1 MSVTSRQPLPT
12 RQAIVDIGS
21 NSIRLV
27 VFGGAPRA
35 PVVLYNE
42 KIMAGLGN
50 GVVGTGTLDPA
61 TVATA
66 LAGLARFAA
75 LLGRMELDSLQVVAT
90 AAVREAANGAEF
102 IQAVRA
108 LGLPAE
114 LLDGDAEA
122 VASGYGVI
130 AGLPQADGIA
140 ADMGGGSLELVRVSG
155 GEVGQRASF
164 PLGSLRVAALRAK
177 GPGKLREAVAAAVAS
192 LGWADEARGRGIYLV
207 GGSWRTLARVHMHL
221 SDFPLE
227 VIGNYSYPASVARP
241 LADTVQAMDEAQLKA
256 LPQVKGARV
265 ASLPHAAALLAAL
278 VEALEPDTVVTS
290 AYGLREG
297 LLFQNLPAAERAKD
311 PLVESVRFVAAPQQQ
326 VAGYADALARWI
338 APVFPGEPPELA
350 RLRHCACLLR
360 GTGWA
365 SSPDF
370 RALGAED
377 LALHGNWT
385 GAAPSDRAAI
395 ALALYVAM
403 GGPGNGLAALPRL
416 APQALLRHAR
426 GWGQAIRLA
435 QRIGGGAPGPL
446 AASSLALSEG
456 TLELRLPVDLAPLVD
471 TAVQRRTKRLAEA
484 VGANGYRI
492 LAPD

>member
-1 MSVTSRQPLPT
+1 MTTSP

-42 KIMAGLGN
+42 KIMAGLGK
-50 GVVGTGTLDPA
+50 GVVGTGRLDPA
-61 TVATA
+61 TVQTA
-66 LAGLARFAA
+66 LAGLSRFAA
-75 LLGRMELDSLQVVAT
+75 LLARMQIDSLQVVAT
-90 AAVREAANGAEF
+90 AAVREAADGAQF
-102 IQAVRA
+102 IDAVRA
-108 LGLPAE
+108 LGLPAQ

-130 AGLPQADGIA
+130 AGLPHADGIA
-140 ADMGGGSLELVRVSG
+140 ADMGGGSLELVRISG
-155 GEVGQRASF
+155 GEVGKRASF
-164 PLGSLRVAALRAK
+164 PLGSLRVAALREA
-177 GPGKLREAVAAAVAS
+177 GPGKLRKAVIDAVAS
-192 LGWADEARGRGIYLV
+192 LDWASEGRGRGLYLV
-207 GGSWRTLARVHMHL
+207 GGSWRTLARVDMHL

-227 VIGNYSYPASVARP
+227 VIGNYAFDAGRTRA

-256 LPQVKGARV
+256 IPSVKGSRV
-265 ASLPHAAALLAAL
+265 PSLPHAAALLAAL
-278 VEALEPDTVVTS
+278 VEALGPDCVTTS

-297 LLFQNLPAAERAKD
+297 LLFQRLPPAERAKD
-311 PLVESVRFVAAPQQQ
+311 PLIESVRFVAAPQQQ
-326 VAGYADALARWI
+326 VPGYAEALAAWI
-338 APVFPGEPPELA
+338 APVFASEPPELA

-370 RALGAED
+370 RALGTEE
-377 LALHGNWT
+377 LALYGNWT
-385 GAAPSDRAAI
+385 GAAPADRAAI

-403 GGPGNGLAALPRL
+403 GGSGDGLAALPRL
-416 APQALLRHAR
+416 APEALLRHAR

-446 AASSLALSEG
+446 AASRLALNDG
-456 TLELRLPVDLAPLVD
+456 TLELRLPADLAPLID
-471 TAVQRRTKRLAEA
+471 SAVERRTRRLAEA
-484 VGANGYRI
+484 VGAKGVRI

>member
-1 MSVTSRQPLPT
+1 MNVSR

-42 KIMAGLGN
+42 KIMAGLGK
-50 GVVGTGTLDPA
+50 GVVGTGRLDPA
-61 TVATA
+61 TVTTA
-66 LAGLARFAA
+66 LAGLTRFAA
-75 LLGRMELDSLQVVAT
+75 LLGRMDVASLQVVAT

-102 IQAVRA
+102 IESVRA
-108 LGLPAE
+108 LGLPAQV
-114 LLDGDAEA
+114 LDGDAEA

-140 ADMGGGSLELVRVSG
+140 ADMGGGSLELVQVSG

-164 PLGSLRVAALRAK
+164 PLGSLRVAALREQ
-177 GPGKLREAVAAAVAS
+177 GPGKLRAAVAKAVAS
-192 LGWADEARGRGIYLV
+192 LGWASEARGRGLYLV

-227 VIGNYSYPASVARP
+227 VIGNYCFPADVARP
-241 LADTVQAMDEAQLKA
+241 LADTVQAMDEASLKA
-256 LPQVKGARV
+256 LPQIKASRV
-265 ASLPHAAALLAAL
+265 PSLPHASALLAAL
-278 VEALEPDTVVTS
+278 VEALGPDQVTTS

-297 LLFQNLPAAERAKD
+297 LLFQRLPAAERARD
-311 PLVESVRFVAAPQQQ
+311 PLIESVRFVAAPQQQ
-326 VAGYADALARWI
+326 VPGYAEALGNWI

-370 RALGAED
+370 RALGAEE

-385 GAAPSDRAAI
+385 GASPSDRAAI

-403 GGPGNGLAALPRL
+403 GGSGDGLAALPRL
-416 APQALLRHAR
+416 APPALLRHAR

-446 AASSLALSEG
+446 AASGLTLVDG

-471 TAVQRRTKRLAEA
+471 TAVERRTKRLAEA
-484 VGANGYRI
+484 IGAKGFRI

>member
-1 MSVTSRQPLPT
+1 MSVSSRPAPPT

-66 LAGLARFAA
+66 LAGLTRFAA

-90 AAVREAANGAEF
+90 AAVREASDGAEF

-108 LGLPAE
+108 LGLPAM

-122 VASGYGVI
+122 IASGYGVI
-130 AGLPQADGIA
+130 SGLPQADGIA

-177 GPGKLREAVAAAVAS
+177 GPGKLHAAVAAAVAS
-192 LGWADEARGRGIYLV
+192 LGWAEEVRGRGIYLV

-227 VIGNYSYPASVARP
+227 VIGNYAFPAGDARP
-241 LADTVQAMDEAQLKA
+241 LAETVQAMDEAQLKA
-256 LPQVKGARV
+256 LPQVKSARV

-278 VEALEPDTVVTS
+278 VEALESDTVVTS

-326 VAGYADALARWI
+326 VAGYADELARWI

-370 RALGAED
+370 RALGAEE

-446 AASSLALSEG
+446 AASSLALTEG
-456 TLELRLPVDLAPLVD
+456 TLELRLPIDLAPLVD
-471 TAVQRRTKRLAEA
+471 TAVQRRTKRLADA
-484 VGANGYRI
+484 VGAQAYRI
-492 LAPD
+492 FAPD